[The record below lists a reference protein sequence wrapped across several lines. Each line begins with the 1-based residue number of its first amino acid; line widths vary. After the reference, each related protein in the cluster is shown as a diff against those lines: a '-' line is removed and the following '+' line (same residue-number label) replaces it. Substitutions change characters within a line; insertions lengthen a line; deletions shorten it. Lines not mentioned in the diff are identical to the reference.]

1 MTGAG
6 IHKPFAVLP
15 YSRIFAVLPY
25 CRTFA
30 VSLKQ
35 EIFIASRYFGAR
47 HDNAFIVIVS
57 RLSIVGVALGV
68 ATLIVVLAV
77 MNGFE
82 RELRQHILNFSSHIV
97 VIPGLGYQGD
107 WQETLAKIRE
117 MPRVQAATSFVR
129 KEIIVSTRREL
140 KGAVLYGIE
149 PTEEDHARAFGKQIV
164 AGNLHDLRAGEFGL
178 IIGKTLAE
186 DLFLNVG
193 DKVIVMSPVMNRTA
207 FGITPRSRRF
217 VVRGI
222 FASGM
227 NQFDRGYVYTHQ
239 ADADILIS
247 ARGKTSGLRLYLHN
261 PDDAIPL
268 SHDLKSLYGGGY
280 IVRNW
285 TEENQSFFRAIQIE
299 KRVMAVI
306 LTLIIA
312 VAVFNVLSSL
322 VMLVSEKRSDIAI
335 LRATG
340 FSGYSVM
347 RVFMYLSVLI
357 GIIGTVAGV
366 VLGLALAFNVESV
379 VAWLESLFHTKL
391 LDSDVYFIDTVP
403 SDPRLYQVGLIVMLS
418 MALSLVSS
426 LYPAWSAARTRPAE
440 ILRHD

>member
-1 MTGAG
+1 M
-6 IHKPFAVLP
+6 
-15 YSRIFAVLPY
+15 
-25 CRTFA
+25 
-30 VSLKQ
+30 
-35 EIFIASRYFGAR
+35 
-47 HDNAFIVIVS
+47 
-57 RLSIVGVALGV
+57 
-68 ATLIVVLAV
+68 
-77 MNGFE
+77 
-82 RELRQHILNFSSHIV
+82 
-97 VIPGLGYQGD
+97 
-107 WQETLAKIRE
+107 
-117 MPRVQAATSFVR
+117 
-129 KEIIVSTRREL
+129 
-140 KGAVLYGIE
+140 
-149 PTEEDHARAFGKQIV
+149 
-164 AGNLHDLRAGEFGL
+164 
-178 IIGKTLAE
+178 
-186 DLFLNVG
+186 
-193 DKVIVMSPVMNRTA
+193 
-207 FGITPRSRRF
+207 
-217 VVRGI
+217 
-222 FASGM
+222 
-227 NQFDRGYVYTHQ
+227 
-239 ADADILIS
+239 
-247 ARGKTSGLRLYLHN
+247 
-261 PDDAIPL
+261 
-268 SHDLKSLYGGGY
+268 
-280 IVRNW
+280 RNW